1 MNIQYLVEKQSQYTL
16 PSSRLSRLFME
27 ADTAARKVGEEGLRA
42 HQGAGSRQT
51 QRSGPGW
58 IGSRMVRYF
67 CDRTLVLIV
76 PVLRG

>member
-1 MNIQYLVEKQSQYTL
+1 
-16 PSSRLSRLFME
+16 ME